1 MMTKTKIPSFEEC
14 ITIAKYFYESMH
26 DYIFLYDIEKDEYEI
41 SYKAYKKF
49 RLPSNH
55 FKNVKK
61 NHKLYVYEED
71 YPILLHDL
79 ELVTSGKQ
87 NEHNLVYRWMG
98 RDSKPYWIN
107 CRGKLLR
114 DENGKPKLILGCVS
128 EIGND
133 NLADN
138 ITGLLGEEPFK
149 KCIKENQSLDNN
161 GYIMKIGIDDL
172 RTINEHYGLD
182 YGNGVLKGLAN
193 IIKDNLYNFQNV
205 YRLKNDE
212 FAIIDLNRRGYDD
225 AKWQYEKI
233 RKDIVKSIV
242 ERKYEGIYTVSG
254 GLIVPQ
260 EEKRSVSSI
269 MRDLEFSL
277 DMAKK
282 KGKNQLYLYN
292 KDDYQEFIQR
302 THLIQALNKAVE
314 NDFKG
319 FDLFFQPIVNHN
331 TGDALG
337 AEALLRFKLD
347 DKYISPTKIIP
358 LLEETGLIIAVG
370 EFIIKRACLFLNQV
384 RKYHPN
390 FRVSINVSYIQI
402 LKGVDFISFFDILR
416 DYNLPND
423 AFIVELTESGY
434 LESNELVNNAWKGL
448 KNNGFG
454 IAIDDFGTGYSNIH
468 NISMLNPN
476 IIKID
481 KSFTDAALKSS
492 YDFELLRNLILMAH
506 GINTYVIVEGIE
518 KKEDLLRIISLNPDF
533 IQGYYY
539 SKPMSGFEYI
549 QNIKTNQLLN

>member
-1 MMTKTKIPSFEEC
+1 MIKNKIPSFDEC
-14 ITIAKYFYESMH
+14 VSIAKYFYESMH
-26 DYIFLYDIEKDEYEI
+26 DYIFLYDIENDEYEI

-49 RLPSNH
+49 KLPSNH
-55 FKNVKK
+55 FTNVKK
-61 NHKLYVYEED
+61 NHKLYVYEDD
-71 YPILLHDL
+71 YPTLLKDL
-79 ELVTSGKQ
+79 DLVTSGKQ
-87 NEHNLVYRWMG
+87 NEHNLVYRWIG

-107 CRGKLLR
+107 CRGRLLR
-114 DENGKPKLILGCVS
+114 DENGRPKIILGCVN

-161 GYIMKIGIDDL
+161 GYVMMIGVDDL
-172 RTINEHYGLD
+172 RNINEHYGLE
-182 YGNGVLKGLAN
+182 YGNALLRNLAN
-193 IIKDNLYNFQNV
+193 IIKMNLYDKQNV

-212 FAIIDLNRRGYDD
+212 FAIIDLNNRGYDN
-225 AKWQYEKI
+225 AKTQYENI
-233 RKDIVKSIV
+233 RKDIIKTIV
-242 ERKYEGIYTVSG
+242 DRKYEGIYTISA
-254 GLIVPQ
+254 GLIVPKK
-260 EEKRSVSSI
+260 EKRSVSMV

-292 KDDYQEFIQR
+292 KDDYNSFLKR

-319 FDLFFQPIVNHN
+319 FDLFFQPIINHN
-331 TGDALG
+331 TGKALG

-347 DKYISPTKIIP
+347 DKYIPPSEIIP
-358 LLEETGLIIAVG
+358 LLEETGLIILVG
-370 EFIIKRACLFLNQV
+370 EFIIKRACLFLIQA
-384 RKYHPN
+384 RKYYPDY
-390 FRVSINVSYIQI
+390 RVSINVSYIQI
-402 LKGVDFISFFDILR
+402 LKGFDFISLFDILKQY
-416 DYNLPND
+416 DLPND
-423 AFIVELTESGY
+423 AIIVELTESGY
-434 LESNELVNNAWKGL
+434 LENNELVNNAWSGL

-481 KSFTDAALKSS
+481 KTFTDAALNSN

-506 GINTYVIVEGIE
+506 DLNTYVIVEGIE
-518 KKEDLLRIISLNPDF
+518 TKEDLLRIISLNPDF

-539 SKPMSGFEYI
+539 SKPISGFEYI
-549 QNIKTNQLLN
+549 QNIKTKKFLN

>member
-1 MMTKTKIPSFEEC
+1 MMTKTKIPLFEEC

-114 DENGKPKLILGCVS
+114 DENGKPKLILGCVN

-138 ITGLLGEEPFK
+138 ITGLLGEEHFK

-172 RTINEHYGLD
+172 RTINEQYGLD

-347 DKYISPTKIIP
+347 DKYIPPTKIIP

-492 YDFELLRNLILMAH
+492 YDFELLRNLILMTH
-506 GINTYVIVEGIE
+506 EINTYVIVEGIE

-539 SKPMSGFEYI
+539 SKPISGFEYI

>member
-1 MMTKTKIPSFEEC
+1 
-14 ITIAKYFYESMH
+14 
-26 DYIFLYDIEKDEYEI
+26 
-41 SYKAYKKF
+41 
-49 RLPSNH
+49 
-55 FKNVKK
+55 
-61 NHKLYVYEED
+61 
-71 YPILLHDL
+71 
-79 ELVTSGKQ
+79 
-87 NEHNLVYRWMG
+87 
-98 RDSKPYWIN
+98 
-107 CRGKLLR
+107 
-114 DENGKPKLILGCVS
+114 
-128 EIGND
+128 
-133 NLADN
+133 
-138 ITGLLGEEPFK
+138 
-149 KCIKENQSLDNN
+149 
-161 GYIMKIGIDDL
+161 
-172 RTINEHYGLD
+172 
-182 YGNGVLKGLAN
+182 
-193 IIKDNLYNFQNV
+193 
-205 YRLKNDE
+205 
-212 FAIIDLNRRGYDD
+212 
-225 AKWQYEKI
+225 
-233 RKDIVKSIV
+233 
-242 ERKYEGIYTVSG
+242 
-254 GLIVPQ
+254 
-260 EEKRSVSSI
+260 

-319 FDLFFQPIVNHN
+319 FDVFFQPIVNHN

-347 DKYISPTKIIP
+347 DKYIPPTKIIP

-506 GINTYVIVEGIE
+506 EINTYVIVEGIE

-539 SKPMSGFEYI
+539 SKPISGFEYI

>member
-1 MMTKTKIPSFEEC
+1 
-14 ITIAKYFYESMH
+14 
-26 DYIFLYDIEKDEYEI
+26 
-41 SYKAYKKF
+41 
-49 RLPSNH
+49 
-55 FKNVKK
+55 
-61 NHKLYVYEED
+61 
-71 YPILLHDL
+71 
-79 ELVTSGKQ
+79 
-87 NEHNLVYRWMG
+87 MG

-114 DENGKPKLILGCVS
+114 DENGKPKLILGCVN

-172 RTINEHYGLD
+172 STINEHYGLD

-242 ERKYEGIYTVSG
+242 KRKYEGIYTVSG

-260 EEKRSVSSI
+260 EKKRSVSSI

-292 KDDYQEFIQR
+292 QDDYQEFIQR

-347 DKYISPTKIIP
+347 DKYIPPTKIIP

-506 GINTYVIVEGIE
+506 EINTYVIVEGIE

-539 SKPMSGFEYI
+539 SKPISGFEYI

>member
-1 MMTKTKIPSFEEC
+1 M
-14 ITIAKYFYESMH
+14 
-26 DYIFLYDIEKDEYEI
+26 
-41 SYKAYKKF
+41 
-49 RLPSNH
+49 
-55 FKNVKK
+55 
-61 NHKLYVYEED
+61 
-71 YPILLHDL
+71 
-79 ELVTSGKQ
+79 
-87 NEHNLVYRWMG
+87 
-98 RDSKPYWIN
+98 
-107 CRGKLLR
+107 
-114 DENGKPKLILGCVS
+114 
-128 EIGND
+128 
-133 NLADN
+133 
-138 ITGLLGEEPFK
+138 
-149 KCIKENQSLDNN
+149 
-161 GYIMKIGIDDL
+161 
-172 RTINEHYGLD
+172 
-182 YGNGVLKGLAN
+182 
-193 IIKDNLYNFQNV
+193 
-205 YRLKNDE
+205 KNDE

-319 FDLFFQPIVNHN
+319 FDVFFQPIVNHN

-347 DKYISPTKIIP
+347 DKYIPPTKIIP

-506 GINTYVIVEGIE
+506 EINTYVIVEGIE

>member
-1 MMTKTKIPSFEEC
+1 MEKKKIPSFDEC
-14 ITIAKYFYESMH
+14 VSIVKYFYDSMH
-26 DYIFLYDIEKDEYEI
+26 DYIFLYDIENDEYEI

-49 RLPSNH
+49 KLPSNH

-61 NHKLYVYEED
+61 NHKLYVYDED
-71 YPILLHDL
+71 YPLLLNDL
-79 ELVTSGKQ
+79 DLVTSGKK
-87 NEHNLVYRWMG
+87 NDHNLVYRWIG
-98 RDSKPYWIN
+98 RDSKTYWIN
-107 CRGKLLR
+107 CRGNLIR
-114 DENGKPKLILGCVS
+114 DENGKPKLILGCVN

-149 KCIKENQSLDNN
+149 KCLKENQNLDNN
-161 GYIMKIGIDDL
+161 GYIMKIGVDDL
-172 RTINEHYGLD
+172 RTINEHYGLE
-182 YGNGVLKGLAN
+182 YGNAVLKGLAN
-193 IIKDNLYNFQNV
+193 IIRQSLLINQNV

-212 FAIIDLNRRGYDD
+212 FVIIDLNKRGLNE
-225 AKWQYEKI
+225 AENQYERI
-233 RKDIVKSIV
+233 RKEISRTIV
-242 ERKYEGIYTVSG
+242 ERKYEGIYTVSA
-254 GLIVPQ
+254 GLIVPNK
-260 EEKRSVSSI
+260 EKRSVSAV

-292 KDDYQEFIQR
+292 KDDYKEFIQR

-314 NDFKG
+314 NDFAG
-319 FDLFFQPIVNHN
+319 FDLYFQPIVNHN
-331 TGDALG
+331 TGIALG

-347 DKYISPTKIIP
+347 DEFVAPNKIIP

-384 RKYHPN
+384 RKYYPDY
-390 FRVSINVSYIQI
+390 RVSINISYIQI
-402 LKGVDFISFFDILR
+402 LKGFDFISFFDILR
-416 DYNLPND
+416 EYNLPND
-423 AFIVELTESGY
+423 AIIVELTESGY
-434 LESNELVNNAWKGL
+434 LENNELVNKAWKGL
-448 KNNGFG
+448 KSNGFG

-481 KSFTDAALKSS
+481 KTFTDAALNSS

-506 GINTYVIVEGIE
+506 EINTYVIVEGIE
-518 KKEDLLRIISLNPDF
+518 TKDDLLRIISLNPDF

-539 SKPMSGFEYI
+539 SKPISGFEYL
-549 QNIKTNQLLN
+549 QTIKAKQLIN